1 MKYSYE
7 KVLLLSVA
15 VFAPFLLTS
24 CSPPEVN
31 TISCKTTS
39 IVSRSQDGTNVS
51 TPQSALGKEDFTWF
65 RKENKVEV
73 KVMGSFDAEGNYKEA
88 IQKVPSILENNILSF
103 NTKSS
108 GVSGVISGRSY
119 QINLTS
125 KTYSSDDL
133 EWETSP
139 DGSFKI
145 ASKGTCII

>member
-39 IVSRSQDGTNVS
+39 IVSRFQDGTNVS

-65 RKENKVEV
+65 RKENKVE
-73 KVMGSFDAEGNYKEA
+73 EG
-88 IQKVPSILENNILSF
+88 
-103 NTKSS
+103 
-108 GVSGVISGRSY
+108 G
-119 QINLTS
+119 
-125 KTYSSDDL
+125 
-133 EWETSP
+133 
-139 DGSFKI
+139 
-145 ASKGTCII
+145 